1 MSSNGAVTGGRR
13 ARALSRVRTIGH
25 AWIPMP
31 DGTRLAARIW
41 LPEDAGAAPVPAILD
56 FLPYRQGDLM
66 AARDAAIYP
75 YLAARGYAC
84 ARVDLRGTGNSDG
97 LILDE
102 YTPQELQDGCDVIAW
117 LAAQPWCDGKVG
129 MTGISWGGFNSLQV
143 AALRPDALRAV
154 LTICASD
161 DRYADDV
168 HYRGGCVLA
177 VDMLQWAVSMLVWN
191 ALPPDPAV
199 VGASWRERWRERL
212 TLTPAFIEPW
222 MSHQLRDEY
231 WRHGSVCE
239 NYSAITVPVYAVG
252 GWSDGYTDAIPRL
265 LAGLT
270 GPRKGLIGPW
280 SHAFPNDSVPG
291 PEIGFL
297 EESLRWWDHWLKG
310 IDTGIMDEPML
321 RAWMQEYTPPAPHHQ
336 DWPGR
341 WVAEPCW
348 PPAGGLPR
356 PARRLYLVASGNGQ
370 LSDRPGDGGVC
381 RHRGEETGG
390 LDAGALTADGGS
402 GDWPGDQ
409 RGEDGR
415 SLSFTSG
422 PLGEAVEIL
431 GNPWVS
437 LTAISDQP
445 AASVVVRLCDVA
457 PTGESLLVTRDLFNL
472 THREGHDRVAPL
484 VPGQAVRVELPLK
497 VIAHRF
503 GAGHRIRLS
512 VSTTYW
518 PWMWPHPRPVTLGLC
533 CSAGSFV
540 ELPVRTP
547 RAQDDALAP
556 FGPPERPAGI
566 ATDVL
571 SRRPTQ
577 RIIRHNLVDGS
588 AEVIFDWDVG
598 GNFRL
603 VNAGIEADGAN
614 MTTYRIVAGQPVSA
628 EVSTQQFA
636 SLRSEHLSVAVEATG
651 RMSAGPSTF
660 LVTLGLDARENGHR
674 VHSRQWHLEFP
685 RNGT

>member
-1 MSSNGAVTGGRR
+1 MNSTVTGGGGR
-13 ARALSRVRTIGH
+13 ARALSRIRTIGQ

-41 LPEDAGAAPVPAILD
+41 LPEDAEAVPVPAILD

-84 ARVDLRGTGNSDG
+84 ARVDLRGTGNSEG
-97 LILDE
+97 IIHDE

-154 LTICASD
+154 LSICASD

-199 VGASWRERWRERL
+199 AGPGWRERWLERL

-239 NYSAITVPVYAVG
+239 DYAAIQVPVYAVG

-321 RAWMQEYTPPAPHHQ
+321 RAWMQEYTAPAPHHQ

-348 PPAGGLPR
+348 PPAAASPAGRGASTSWPAGAASCRTAPVTGRSGPTAARKPAGSTRAPSPLTGGP
-356 PARRLYLVASGNGQ
+356 
-370 LSDRPGDGGVC
+370 
-381 RHRGEETGG
+381 ETG
-390 LDAGALTADGGS
+390 
-402 GDWPGDQ
+402 Q
-409 RGEDGR
+409 E
-415 SLSFTSG
+415 TSG
-422 PLGEAVEIL
+422 ARMGAR
-431 GNPWVS
+431 S
-437 LTAISDQP
+437 
-445 AASVVVRLCDVA
+445 AS
-457 PTGESLLVTRDLFNL
+457 P
-472 THREGHDRVAPL
+472 
-484 VPGQAVRVELPLK
+484 PGR
-497 VIAHRF
+497 
-503 GAGHRIRLS
+503 
-512 VSTTYW
+512 
-518 PWMWPHPRPVTLGLC
+518 
-533 CSAGSFV
+533 
-540 ELPVRTP
+540 
-547 RAQDDALAP
+547 
-556 FGPPERPAGI
+556 
-566 ATDVL
+566 
-571 SRRPTQ
+571 SRRP
-577 RIIRHNLVDGS
+577 S
-588 AEVIFDWDVG
+588 
-598 GNFRL
+598 
-603 VNAGIEADGAN
+603 
-614 MTTYRIVAGQPVSA
+614 
-628 EVSTQQFA
+628 
-636 SLRSEHLSVAVEATG
+636 RSWATHG
-651 RMSAGPSTF
+651 
-660 LVTLGLDARENGHR
+660 
-674 VHSRQWHLEFP
+674 
-685 RNGT
+685 

>member
-1 MSSNGAVTGGRR
+1 VTQ
-13 ARALSRVRTIGH
+13 ALALTPVRTIEH

-31 DGTRLAARIW
+31 DGTKLAARIW
-41 LPEDAGAAPVPAILD
+41 LPEDAAAAPRPAILD
-56 FLPYRQGDLM
+56 FLPYRLGDLM
-66 AARDAAIYP
+66 AARDATIYP
-75 YLAARGYAC
+75 YLAAHGYAC
-84 ARVDLRGTGNSDG
+84 ARVDLRGTGNSEG
-97 LILDE
+97 IIADE
-102 YTPQELQDGCDVIAW
+102 YTAQELQDGCDVIAW
-117 LAAQPWCDGKVG
+117 LAAQPWCDGNVG

-143 AALRPDALRAV
+143 AAQRPDALRAIITV
-154 LTICASD
+154 CASD

-177 VDMLQWAVSMLVWN
+177 VDMLQWAVSMLTWN

-199 VGASWRERWRERL
+199 VGPVWRERWLERL

-222 MSHQLRDEY
+222 LSHQLRDDY

-239 NYSAITVPVYAVG
+239 DYSAIEVPVYAVG

-265 LAGLT
+265 LAGLP

-280 SHAFPNDSVPG
+280 SHAFPNHAVPG

-297 EESLRWWDHWLKG
+297 TEALRWWDHWLKG

-321 RAWMQEYTPPAPHHQ
+321 RVWMQEYTPPAPYHQ

-348 PPAGGLPR
+348 PPPDGLAGR
-356 PARRLYLVASGNGQ
+356 ARRLYLLAGGNGQ
-370 LSDRPGDGGVC
+370 LSDRPGEGTV
-381 RHRGEETGG
+381 RSHRGEETGG
-390 LDAGALTADGGS
+390 LDAGALTADGGF

-415 SLSFTSG
+415 SLSFTSE

-431 GNPWVS
+431 GNPRVS
-437 LTAISDQP
+437 LLATSDRP
-445 AASVVVRLCDVA
+445 GASVVVRLTDVA

-472 THREGHDRVAPL
+472 THRDGHDRVAPL
-484 VPGQAVRVELPLK
+484 VPGQPVRAEFGLK

-503 GAGHRIRLS
+503 EAGHRVRLS

-518 PWMWPHPRPVTLGLC
+518 PWMWPHPEPVTLDLC
-533 CSAGSFV
+533 CGANCFV
-540 ELPVRTP
+540 ELPVRKP
-547 RAQDDALAP
+547 RAEDGALAA

-566 ATDVL
+566 ATEVL

-577 RIIRHNLVDGS
+577 RTVKHNLADGA

-598 GNFRL
+598 GHFRL
-603 VNAGIEADGAN
+603 ADAGIEADGSN
-614 MTTYRIVAGQPVSA
+614 VTTYRIVAGQPLSA
-628 EVSTQQFA
+628 EVHTEQSA
-636 SLRSEHLSVAVEATG
+636 ALRSGHVSVAVEAAG
-651 RMSAGPSTF
+651 RMTAGPAAF
-660 LVTLGLDARENGHR
+660 LVTLGLDAREDGHR
-674 VHSRQWHLEFP
+674 VHSRQWHFEFG